1 MDTTTSTDAQVAGV
15 DTSTTAQAATTT
27 TDAQVAEGNDT
38 TTLSHEDARKLRSE
52 AANLRKRLKTYEDQE
67 RQAQEATLSQVDK
80 VSKRA
85 EAAEQKVKQ
94 YQAQMVTM
102 HVKMA
107 AQQKGIIDPD
117 LAALAIQ
124 DKLEFGEDDMMP
136 TNLDKLLGDLLKS
149 KPFLATAPTPP
160 PANGNKPPN
169 IPAMNPGRTSI
180 QTPGTLKPGQI
191 PRLHDVFKR

>member
-1 MDTTTSTDAQVAGV
+1 MDTTSSTDAQVAGV
-15 DTSTTAQAATTT
+15 DTSTTAQAATT

-67 RQAQEATLSQVDK
+67 KQAQEATLSQVDK
-80 VSKRA
+80 VTKRA
-85 EAAEQKVKQ
+85 DEAEQKVKQ
-94 YQAQMVTM
+94 YQAQLVTM

-107 AQQKGIIDPD
+107 AQAKGIIDPD

-124 DKLEFGEDDMMP
+124 DSLEFGDDDILP

-160 PANGNKPPN
+160 PANGNKPPS

-180 QTPGTLKPGQI
+180 TTPGTLKPGQI
-191 PRLHDVFKR
+191 PRLSDVFKR